1 MLCGAG
7 TGGFGMSPMTEQTGL
22 DDRHRNS
29 LLSFYSAALTSMIAI
44 GLTSTTPVLRIA
56 LLVLGT
62 VAAAVAVWFLLRFL
76 QFNDKR
82 ERQIN
87 YRALT
92 FNFCG
97 TLIFSLVVGLFQSA
111 GFHSISWLG
120 IPILMLI
127 LWSIGLICI
136 PGGTDEDPATRV
148 ESGKRMVASGACRP
162 RRSRSRHNQR
172 H

>member
-1 MLCGAG
+1 M
-7 TGGFGMSPMTEQTGL
+7 PPPTEQTGP
-22 DDRHRNS
+22 DNRRRNS
-29 LLSFYSAALTSMIAI
+29 LLSFYSAALTSAVAI
-44 GLTSTTPVLRIA
+44 GLSSRTPALRTI

-76 QFNDKR
+76 QSTDER

-92 FNFCG
+92 FSFCG
-97 TLIFSLVVGLFQSA
+97 ALIFSLVIGLFQSA

-127 LWSIGLICI
+127 LWSIGLILYSW
-136 PGGTDEDPATRV
+136 RY
-148 ESGKRMVASGACRP
+148 R
-162 RRSRSRHNQR
+162 
-172 H
+172 